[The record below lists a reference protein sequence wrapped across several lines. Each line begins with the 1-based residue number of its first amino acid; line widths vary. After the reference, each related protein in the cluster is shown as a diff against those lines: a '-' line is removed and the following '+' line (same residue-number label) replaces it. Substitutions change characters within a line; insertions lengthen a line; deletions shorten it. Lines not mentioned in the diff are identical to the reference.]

1 MRGGIRKG
9 SGRKVMTEEARRV
22 QISCTVAPT
31 TAEVIRRLAD
41 DVGIS
46 SGRVI
51 DEVVEAYIRQCNNDC
66 Y

>member
-1 MRGGIRKG
+1 MRGGMRKG
-9 SGRKVMTEEARRV
+9 SGRKAMTEESRRV
-22 QISCTVAPT
+22 QISCTVSPA
-31 TAEVIRRLAD
+31 TADVIRRLAD

>member
-1 MRGGIRKG
+1 MRGGMRKG
-9 SGRKVMTEEARRV
+9 SGRKAMTEETRRV
-22 QISCTVAPT
+22 HFSCTVAPA
-31 TAEVIRRLAD
+31 TAEVIQMLAD